1 MIEKSIELWVETLS
15 ERALPNGG
23 FSGRTGGHYRPDA
36 TAWAIF
42 VLAAVGAR
50 EDLVQSGRSRLAADQ
65 MEDGRVSV
73 SPDCPQAFWPTPLA
87 VIAWHGSPTHREP
100 QSRALKFL
108 LTTTGKHFERK
119 DESMYGHDSAIKGWP
134 WIEDTHSWV
143 EPSSMVL
150 LALELTGNGDHERAR
165 EARHMLLD
173 RQLERGGWN
182 YGNTTVFGQQLRP
195 MPASTGL
202 VLNVLAARVQRECV
216 EKSLSYL
223 KDQVGRLRTPLSLGW
238 SLLGLG
244 AWRERPAD
252 AESSVFECFD
262 RQETYG
268 PYDTSQLSLLL
279 ASLLGKRGLLSLV
292 V

>member
-1 MIEKSIELWVETLS
+1 MIEKSIEFWVEKLT
-15 ERALPNGG
+15 RRTLPNGG
-23 FSGRTGGHYRPDA
+23 FSGRPGGHYRPDA
-36 TAWAIF
+36 TAWAVL

-50 EDLVQSGRSRLAADQ
+50 EDLVQSARSRLAADQ

-73 SPDCPQAFWPTPLA
+73 SPDNPQAFWPTPLA
-87 VIAWHGSPTHREP
+87 VMAWHGSSTHREP
-100 QSRALKFL
+100 QARALEFL
-108 LTTTGKHFERK
+108 LATTGKHFEK
-119 DESMYGHDSAIKGWP
+119 IDDFVLGHDTAIRGWP
-134 WIEDTHSWV
+134 WIGDTHSWV

-165 EARHMLLD
+165 EARRMLLD

-182 YGNTTVFGQQLRP
+182 YGNTSIFGQQLRP
-195 MPASTGL
+195 MPMSTGL
-202 VLNVLAARVQRECV
+202 ALNALAARVPREAV
-216 EKSLSYL
+216 KKSLLYL

-238 SLLGLG
+238 SFLGLG

-252 AESSVFECFD
+252 AESSIFQCLD

-268 PYDTSQLSLLL
+268 PYDTLQLSLLL
-279 ASLLGKRGLLSLV
+279 ASLLGKWGLLSLV